1 MATQKDVAE
10 LAGVSFITAS
20 RVINNK
26 GNVKEDTRQRVL
38 KAVKQLNYYPN
49 SFGRGLT
56 GNEVGT
62 IAVLAPLPP
71 HVETESTSYYRRLL
85 IGIERCGIQEGCDIL
100 LSTQRDIDGNFD
112 FLKPYY
118 ERKADGLILIGAVPN
133 EVQYERIEEDR
144 IPCVLIGD
152 HDPGRRVSSVDSD
165 NIDGMRQLTEHLV
178 NEGHRRFAYLHVEKT
193 VRNTSERLESFLSV
207 LKEHDISFSTGNLL
221 FGDFTKKSGAKAIE
235 ILMDMPIRPTALVAG
250 TDLMA
255 IGALEA
261 ARTANIRV
269 PGELTI
275 VGFDG
280 HEITS
285 YTNPRLAT
293 VAQNLELMGE
303 AAAEMLI
310 RRIRGHH
317 DPYER
322 RIIPVVFEP
331 RESLGPPNPEWSC
344 RMNQDMRE
352 NSPRLRPGA
361 SELG

>member
-1 MATQKDVAE
+1 MATQKDVAN
-10 LAGVSFITAS
+10 LAGVSFITVS

-38 KAVKQLNYYPN
+38 DAVKQLNYYPN

-71 HVETESTSYYRRLL
+71 NVETESTSYYRRLL
-85 IGIERCGIQEGCDIL
+85 IGIERCGIREGFDIL
-100 LSTQRDIDGNFD
+100 LSTQRDTNGSFD

-118 ERKADGLILIGAVPN
+118 ERKADGLILIGAVPS
-133 EVQYERIEEDR
+133 ESQYRRIEEDW
-144 IPCVLIGD
+144 IPCVIVGD
-152 HDPGRRVSSVDSD
+152 HDPGKRVSSVDSD
-165 NIDGMRQLTEHLV
+165 NTDGMRQLTEYLV
-178 NEGHRRFAYLHVEKT
+178 DEGHRRFAYIHVERA
-193 VRNTSERLESFLSV
+193 VRNTTERLESFLSV
-207 LKEHDISFSTGNLL
+207 LKARGISFPAENLIY
-221 FGDFTKKSGAKAIE
+221 GDFTKKSGAKAIQVLLD
-235 ILMDMPIRPTALVAG
+235 IPVRPTALVAG

-269 PGELTI
+269 PGDLTI

-293 VAQNLELMGE
+293 VVQDLEHMGE
-303 AAAEMLI
+303 AAADMLV
-310 RRIRGHH
+310 RRIRG
-317 DPYER
+317 DNEPYER

-331 RESLGPPNPEWSC
+331 RESIGPPNAH
-344 RMNQDMRE
+344 Q
-352 NSPRLRPGA
+352 
-361 SELG
+361 